1 MVIFGNRL
9 ERCIPRLAE
18 TVSSVLRQSGAM
30 CMSRKALTRE
40 IVLAAILDVVMG
52 FALLIGTVYVA
63 GLFLALTGK

>member
-30 CMSRKALTRE
+30 CMSRRALTRE

-52 FALLIGTVYVA
+52 FALLTSTIYIA
-63 GLFLALTGK
+63 SLCLALARS